1 MKYGYPEPPWSY
13 SPKEVNEWINAVYG
27 GHKCKRSKVERQE
40 KWLRNVEIDIDL
52 NVERE
57 IRKPSNIILK
67 ALQKIAGYEKI
78 EEHFELL
85 PTTEI
90 LLRALQ
96 KAGFKKAKIKING
109 KEIEARKI
117 RAAMEKMVEVARGIK
132 IKDAIIHAS
141 NDGDAIIK
149 ISTLHSKRRHSIEI
163 KISKI
168 RERDLQRLLIYIRKR
183 LEGKEEIK

>member
-27 GHKCKRSKVERQE
+27 GHECKRSKVEKHE

-57 IRKPSNIILK
+57 IKKPSNIILK
-67 ALQKIAGYEKI
+67 ALQKIAGYEKV

-90 LLRALQ
+90 LLRALH
-96 KAGFKKAKIKING
+96 KAGFKGAKIRING
-109 KEIEARKI
+109 REIEARKI
-117 RAAMEKMVEVARGIK
+117 RLAIEKMVEVTTGVKEAL
-132 IKDAIIHAS
+132 IHAS
-141 NDGDAIIK
+141 NDGDATIK
-149 ISTLHSKRRHSIEI
+149 ISTLHSKKRHSIEI
-163 KISKI
+163 RISKI
-168 RERDLQRLLIYIRKR
+168 KEKNLQQLLIYIRKR